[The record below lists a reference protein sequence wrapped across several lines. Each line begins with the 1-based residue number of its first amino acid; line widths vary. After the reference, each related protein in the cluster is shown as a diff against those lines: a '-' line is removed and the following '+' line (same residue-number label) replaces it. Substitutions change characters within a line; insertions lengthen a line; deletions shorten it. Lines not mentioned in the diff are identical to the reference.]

1 MAAGGSEVG
10 EGFGKHSYCFS
21 VRIFG
26 RTVELSKFSADSF
39 LSQLLSI
46 TSLDTNVNFHHYC
59 PDKVGMQTLLG
70 CIFFLN
76 YFLKFL
82 FITFVRFIVYSCL

>member
-1 MAAGGSEVG
+1 MAGGSEVG

-59 PDKVGMQTLLG
+59 PDKVAYFTGMRFLSKLLSQ
-70 CIFFLN
+70 FLLLLL
-76 YFLKFL
+76 YDLSYL
-82 FITFVRFIVYSCL
+82 VVYK